1 MIPMMFA
8 IGMFA
13 AVGLALP
20 TSANARAASVAP
32 EGVARIHY
40 HRPDGEYRG
49 WTLHVWEDTL
59 EEVVWG
65 QGLPVAGTTEFGV
78 FWEIR
83 LSEGAERVGLII
95 HNGSQKDP
103 GPDLFLRPA
112 EHGREIWL
120 LSGSANIHREE
131 PPGEAETGAGDLSV
145 QRAHWVA
152 RDLIAWPLKR
162 ASAGATYQLHFEEQG
177 NLRLEAGGVEGGR
190 SISLRHDPAGL
201 PSEALKKFPHLRG
214 SVALRLDAADLD
226 RVQEILRSR
235 IALSQSTQDRVIDA
249 TGLQIPGVLDDLYF
263 YPGDL
268 GVVWDGEVP
277 TLKLWAPTAQSVRLH
292 LFEGT
297 TGEASEVL
305 DLQEERGVWQVRGGA
320 DWKGRYYL
328 YEVTVYVPSTQRVER
343 NLVTDPYSVSL
354 SMNSTRTQIVDLRDP
369 EHTPDGWNDLL
380 KPDFGSFADISAYEL
395 HMRDFSVM
403 DATVR
408 PEFRGKYL
416 AFTEPDSRGIRHLRA
431 LAEAGLTHLH
441 LLPTFD
447 IATIE
452 EDEARQVKPSFEEL
466 AKYPSDSAEQRRIIQ
481 RLRDRDGYNWGYD
494 PFHFNVPEGSYST
507 SPDGPHRIREYRQMI
522 MAVNRLGLRFVKDVV
537 YNHTHSAGQGDK
549 SVFDRIVPGYYHRLD
564 EQGFVHTSTCCPNT
578 ATEHAMMEKF
588 MIDSLVLW
596 AREYKIDGYRF
607 DLMGHHM
614 AENMMNV
621 RDALDALTLADDG
634 VDGRSIYLYGE
645 GWNFGEVVNN
655 ARGENASQFNMAG
668 SGIGTFNDRMRDAV
682 RSGGPFDEPAD
693 MIRNQGFISGLYFDP
708 NGNNPMNRN
717 PLVGGEAR
725 QRLLLLGDQIKVGL
739 AGNLRDFRFIDR
751 TGRRVRG
758 YEVEYGV
765 GPSGYA
771 LTPLDTINY
780 IEKHDNQTLFD
791 ILVMKLPVE
800 RTMDDRV
807 RVQNLGTSM
816 VALAQGIPFFHA
828 GQDML
833 RSKSMERDSYNSGDW
848 FNLLDFSY
856 QGNNFGVGLPP
867 DVPPEQFR
875 YLRPY
880 LANADL
886 VPEPRHILRAVDHFR
901 EILQI
906 RYSSPLFRLRTAEE
920 IIARLSFHNTGPEQ
934 VPGLIVMSLSD
945 RAGESIDPDYAS
957 IVVLFNALHEPVE
970 YADDS
975 FASSRFQL
983 HPVLAQST
991 DPVVRE
997 ATFDAEGGTFTVPA
1011 RSTAV
1016 FVERR

>member
-1 MIPMMFA
+1 MIQMMFVL
-8 IGMFA
+8 GMFA
-13 AVGLALP
+13 AVGLALS
-20 TSANARAASVAP
+20 TTVHARAAAVVP
-32 EGVARIHY
+32 DGVARIHY

-49 WTLHVWEDTL
+49 WTLHVWEDTI
-59 EEVVWG
+59 EDVVWG
-65 QGLPVAGTTEFGV
+65 QGLPSAGTTEYGV
-78 FWEIR
+78 FWDVR

-95 HNGSQKDP
+95 HNGGQKDP

-120 LSGSANIHREE
+120 LSGSANIHSEE
-131 PPGEAETGAGDLSV
+131 PRADTGAGNGDIDV

-152 RDLIAWPLKR
+152 RDLIAWPLQR
-162 ASAGATYQLHFEEQG
+162 ASAGATYRLHFEEQG
-177 NLRLEAGGVEGGR
+177 HLRIGTNTVEGGS
-190 SISLRHDPAGL
+190 SISLHPDPSGL
-201 PSEALKKFPHLRG
+201 PSEVLRKFPHLG
-214 SVALRLDAADLD
+214 GAIALRLDASDID
-226 RVQEILRSR
+226 RVPEILRSR
-235 IALSQSTQDRVIDA
+235 SAVSQSNQDRLIDA
-249 TGLQIPGVLDDLYF
+249 TGLQVPGVLDDLFF

-277 TLKLWAPTAQSVRLH
+277 TIKLWAPTAQSVRLH

-297 TGEASEVL
+297 AGEALEIL
-305 DLQEERGVWQVRGGA
+305 DLEEGGGVWQIRGGA

-328 YEVTVYVPSTQRVER
+328 YEVSVYVPSTQRVER
-343 NLVTDPYSVSL
+343 NLVTDPYSMSL

-369 EHTPDGWNDLL
+369 EHKPDGWDDLA
-380 KPDFGSFADISAYEL
+380 KPGLRSFADISAYEI
-395 HMRDFSVM
+395 HMRDFSVI
-403 DATVR
+403 DETVR

-452 EDEARQVKPSFEEL
+452 EDEGRQVKPSLEEL
-466 AKYPSDSAEQRRIIQ
+466 AKYPPDSAEQRRIVQ

-507 SPDGPHRIREYRQMI
+507 DPDGPRRIREYRQMI
-522 MAVNRLGLRFVKDVV
+522 LAINELGLRFVKDVV
-537 YNHTHSAGQGDK
+537 YNHTHAAGQSDK

-596 AREYKIDGYRF
+596 AREYKIDSFRF

-614 AENMMNV
+614 VENMMNA
-621 RDALDALTLADDG
+621 RDALDALTVEEDG
-634 VDGRSIYLYGE
+634 VDGRSIYVYGE
-645 GWNFGEVVNN
+645 GWNFGEVVND
-655 ARGENASQFNMAG
+655 ARGANASQFNMAG

-682 RSGGPFDEPAD
+682 RSSGPFDEPAD
-693 MIRNQGFISGLYFDP
+693 MIRNQGFISGLYFDS
-708 NGNNPMNRN
+708 NENNPMNRH
-717 PLVGGEAR
+717 PLVGEEAR

-751 TGRRVRG
+751 SGREVRG
-758 YEVEYGV
+758 YDVEYGG

-791 ILVMKLPVE
+791 VLVMKVPVE
-800 RTMDDRV
+800 RTLDERV
-807 RVQNLGTSM
+807 SIQNLGTSM

-848 FNLLDFSY
+848 FNRLDFSY
-856 QGNNFGVGLPP
+856 RDNNFGVGLPP

-886 VPEPRHILRAVDHFR
+886 VPESRHILRAVEHFR

-906 RYSSPLFRLRTAEE
+906 RYSSPLFRLESAEE
-920 IIARLSFHNTGPEQ
+920 IMTRLSFHNTGPGQ
-934 VPGLIVMSLSD
+934 IPGLIVMRLSD
-945 RAGESIDPDYAS
+945 REGQSIDPAYQS
-957 IVVLFNALHEPVE
+957 IVVLFNATHEPVE
-970 YADDS
+970 YSEALFS
-975 FASSRFQL
+975 GAQFQL
-983 HPVLAQST
+983 HPILARAT

-997 ATFDAEGGTFTVPA
+997 ATFDAGDGAFTVPP
-1011 RSTAV
+1011 RTTAV